1 MGVALCGL
9 DIAGV
14 DLLETKAGPL
24 LLEVNAAP
32 GFEGFERAGERG
44 VPSRIVDYFESRLA
58 RAEIRPPGVENLR

>member
-1 MGVALCGL
+1 MALRAAALCGL

-44 VPSRIVDYFESRLA
+44 VPSRIADYIETRWREWKSA
-58 RAEIRPPGVENLR
+58 PKG